1 MFIIKNYINISNSI
15 QSLSKKT
22 TLVVVTKNQQLAIV
36 LSTKRAPAIIKTEI
50 KKVPYYPSSSELQQ
64 LRQEAARQ
72 ARRETIPD
80 LLGLSLA
87 DAQNILESIS
97 MRPRATG
104 TGEVQAMDPS
114 PGNRVARG
122 TTVRLIGN

>member
-1 MFIIKNYINISNSI
+1 M
-15 QSLSKKT
+15 
-22 TLVVVTKNQQLAIV
+22 
-36 LSTKRAPAIIKTEI
+36 
-50 KKVPYYPSSSELQQ
+50 
-64 LRQEAARQ
+64 RQEAARQ